1 MTACMNESNASLQ
14 IAEGADQ
21 GHVET
26 QGNGALEGNTL
37 HCRMLDTAN
46 RMRTRRASGQ
56 RGGILDEFGFYLII
70 AGLMLVAV
78 LVLSGSNSSDT
89 ATQQLTVELNT
100 VIGKT
105 TTSYRGQFNKVS
117 ISALVANGMFKN
129 MTAMTASTGSSSNV
143 TLQPGG
149 GALTVAAAT
158 LLVANDAL
166 DWTISNQP
174 DSACTTIVSAYQS
187 SASKILVNGT
197 TVKAVGG
204 TVDPSKVS
212 CSGNANTIDLFTA

>member
-1 MTACMNESNASLQ
+1 
-14 IAEGADQ
+14 
-21 GHVET
+21 
-26 QGNGALEGNTL
+26 
-37 HCRMLDTAN
+37 
-46 RMRTRRASGQ
+46 
-56 RGGILDEFGFYLII
+56 
-70 AGLMLVAV
+70 
-78 LVLSGSNSSDT
+78 
-89 ATQQLTVELNT
+89 
-100 VIGKT
+100 
-105 TTSYRGQFNKVS
+105 
-117 ISALVANGMFKN
+117 